1 MLTKQQIKSFKEDY
15 NIYKNL
21 RRTSYTK
28 EELYKRISIR
38 NWQTE
43 EFNNLKESIVKYGVG
58 NRYKKI
64 WTTSYWFGQI
74 FRKKEKIKIQLNEGF

>member
-1 MLTKQQIKSFKEDY
+1 MLTEQQIKSFKEDY

-21 RRTSYTK
+21 RRTSYTR

-43 EFNNLKESIVKYGVG
+43 EFNNLKQSIVNYGVG
-58 NRYKKI
+58 NKNRKI
-64 WTTSYWFGQI
+64 YTISYWFGQI
-74 FRKKEKIKIQLNEGF
+74 FKKKEELRI